1 MRGSAAISKFRTRLV
16 LAALVGAAST
26 FVWPTQGLAF
36 GNNAAPG
43 AGVSSHG
50 KTYGK
55 SFHGGHATAIRRGS
69 GLRWN
74 IGGAPGQ
81 WTPGH
86 TGHGKFGPN
95 KIGHG
100 KFGHGRFG
108 HAGWNR
114 GIPLYVDGPISAF
127 APTPGV
133 PPGVQRIEVE
143 WPDPVPTVLG
153 IRRQPAAD
161 PVSYIVDGGRVR
173 SVVHAAPQSSS
184 GPAVFER
191 ERSGA
196 WRKAVRGDS
205 GAVQVVK
212 R

>member
-1 MRGSAAISKFRTRLV
+1 MRGSAATSKFRAGLV
-16 LAALVGAAST
+16 LAAFIGAAST
-26 FVWPTQGLAF
+26 FVWPTQGFAF
-36 GNNAAPG
+36 GNGAAPG
-43 AGVSSHG
+43 AGVPTHG

-55 SFHGGHATAIRRGS
+55 ALHGGHPTAMRRSS

-74 IGGAPGQ
+74 IGG
-81 WTPGH
+81 TPGH
-86 TGHGKFGPN
+86 WAPGHP
-95 KIGHG
+95 GHG
-100 KFGHGRFG
+100 KFGHGKFGYGRFG

-133 PPGVQRIEVE
+133 PAGVQRIEVE

-153 IRRQPAAD
+153 IRRQPTAD

-191 ERSGA
+191 ERGGA
-196 WRKAVRGDS
+196 WRKAVRGDG